1 MLIPK
6 LALRNILG
14 AGLRTWLNVLVLSI
28 AFVMII
34 WSQGMVD
41 GMNNQAMTSLID
53 GEYGG
58 GQFWHQAYDPYD
70 PFTLEDAH
78 APLSKP
84 LIEMTAKGLAV
95 PILITSGSIFPEGR
109 IHAVTLRGIDPQQ
122 QILNLPAE
130 VLQHDDPDVIPAL
143 IGTRMAKQ
151 ANLKIGDDVTIRWRD
166 VHGTFDAAEIRI
178 VQVMKTNV
186 QSIDSGQIWLPIEA
200 LRTMLQAP
208 GEATLVTIAKNQ
220 KTIPAADD
228 AWVFRSL
235 DYLLE
240 DIKQLIRSKS
250 GGSMIMYAMLLS
262 MALLAIFDT
271 QVLAVFRR
279 RKEMGT
285 MMALGMPRRK
295 VIGLFT
301 LEGALHG
308 LLALGVGAVYG
319 IPLLILTA
327 SKGIPLPK
335 EVMDSTGFAISDILY
350 PVYGMGLVVGTTV
363 LILVTVTIVSF
374 LPTRRISKLK
384 PTDALRGKLS

>member
-1 MLIPK
+1 
-6 LALRNILG
+6 
-14 AGLRTWLNVLVLSI
+14 LRTWLNVLVLSI

-53 GEYGG
+53 AEYGG
-58 GQFWHQAYDPYD
+58 GQFWHQSYDPYD

-78 APLSKP
+78 APLSES
-84 LIEMTAKGLAV
+84 LGEMVTKGQATA
-95 PILITSGSIFPEGR
+95 ILISSGSIFPEGR
-109 IHAVTLRGIDPQQ
+109 IHSVTLRGIEPQQ
-122 QILNLPAE
+122 QVINIPTA
-130 VLQHDDPDVIPAL
+130 VLKNDDPDIIPAL
-143 IGTRMAKQ
+143 IGTRMAAQ
-151 ANLKIGDDVTIRWRD
+151 ANLKIGDDVTVRWRD
-166 VHGTFDAAEIRI
+166 VYGTFDATEIRI
-178 VQVMKTNV
+178 VQIMSTSV
-186 QSIDSGQIWLPIEA
+186 QSIDSGQIWLPLEA

-208 GEATLVTIAKNQ
+208 GEATLVTVAKQQ
-220 KTIPAADD
+220 KTVPANDEV
-228 AWVFRSL
+228 WVFRSP
-235 DYLLE
+235 DYLLA
-240 DIKQLIRSKS
+240 DIKQMVQSKTA
-250 GGSMIMYAMLLS
+250 GSMIMYVMLLS

-285 MMALGMPRRK
+285 MMALGMPRGK

-308 LLALGVGAVYG
+308 LLALAVGAVYG
-319 IPLLILTA
+319 IPLLMFTA

-350 PVYGMGLVVGTTV
+350 PVYGMGLVLGTTT

-374 LPTRRISKLK
+374 LPTRKISRLK